1 MSRCPGRKSILYTKT
16 EKEKHISFASIRLM
30 ICVGH
35 ADGYIGNREMS
46 RIHELVNSEH
56 FTLKE
61 RQILMDDMD
70 YPKRPEVILED
81 MVDLTPTEKL
91 VMMRKLYHMALIDQ
105 RLSMQES
112 EAIRRIASMMGIPQ
126 EKQRQVEEW
135 VRVGIKWRE
144 SWKDIVEE

>member
-1 MSRCPGRKSILYTKT
+1 VYTKT
-16 EKEKHISFASIRLM
+16 EKDKHISFASIRLM

-35 ADGYIGNREMS
+35 ADGYIGNKEMS
-46 RIHELVNSEH
+46 RIQELVNTEH

-81 MVDLTPTEKL
+81 MVDLTPVEKL
-91 VMMRKLYHMALIDQ
+91 TMMRKLYHMALLDQ
-105 RLSMQES
+105 KLSMPES
-112 EAIRRIASMMGIPQ
+112 DAIRRIACMLGIPA

-135 VRVGIKWRE
+135 VKEGIRWRE
-144 SWKDIVEE
+144 SWKEIVEE